1 MKTQTKFGLQN
12 MTALLASGRTI
23 AQSGVTL
30 NGIVDQHIRYNRGTV
45 GSYAELPGRGNQT
58 GIAAGLR
65 YLS

>member
-1 MKTQTKFGLQN
+1 

-30 NGIVDQHIRYNRGTV
+30 NGIVDQYIRYNRGTV